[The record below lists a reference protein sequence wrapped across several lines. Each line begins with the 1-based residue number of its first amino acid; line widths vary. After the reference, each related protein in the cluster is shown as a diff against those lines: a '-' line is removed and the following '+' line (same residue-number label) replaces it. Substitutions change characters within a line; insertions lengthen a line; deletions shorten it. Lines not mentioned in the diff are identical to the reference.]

1 MSFEPTTPAVI
12 VLRRGD
18 RVLVALNEEP
28 TEEEAHDYMKG
39 LCGAFPGVEFVV
51 LGGVAGVAIQP
62 GDKRPE
68 DTEEK

>member
-1 MSFEPTTPAVI
+1 MSFEPTAPAVI

-18 RVLVALNEEP
+18 RVLIALNEDPSEDD
-28 TEEEAHDYMKG
+28 AHQYMTG
-39 LCGAFPGVEFVV
+39 LHAAFPGVEFVV

-62 GDKRPE
+62 GDQRPE